1 MNYETALLKTER
13 LIMKR
18 GEKED
23 FLKVYE
29 YDFSKLK
36 NVDGICKLVKQ
47 DLKKIE
53 DLFKGGIK
61 RYYSKIKKAH
71 MFDWIIYTDEKPI
84 GNILTK
90 DEDLKEKLIEVS
102 FNIHPSYWGNGY
114 MIEALTSVMEYLYSL
129 GYDNIV
135 CTYHDGNV
143 KAKRVLDKL
152 GFKAYEIIE
161 DSFKSELGTMID
173 SYKVIMTKDDWFS
186 KTGKISKIKDSL

>member
-47 DLKKIE
+47 DPKKIE
-53 DLFKGGIK
+53 NLFKGGMK

-84 GNILTK
+84 GNILTE
-90 DEDLKEKLIEVS
+90 DEDLNEKLIEVS
-102 FNIHPSYWGNGY
+102 FNINPSYWGNGY
-114 MIEALTSVMEYLYSL
+114 MPEALTSVMEYLYSL

-135 CTYHDGNV
+135 CTYQDGNV

-173 SYKVIMTKDDWFS
+173 SYKVIMTKDAWFS